1 MLLESVFINE
11 IYYVIMFILW
21 KIGVWEPTLSGIALM
36 FCIGMTIDLI
46 STFGCY
52 LHLLKKEKIEVNFK
66 FNDLEF
72 NLNLINIKK

>member
-36 FCIGMTIDLI
+36 FCIGMTIGLI

-52 LHLLKKEKIEVNFK
+52 LHLLKKIEVNFK
-66 FNDLEF
+66 FNDLES